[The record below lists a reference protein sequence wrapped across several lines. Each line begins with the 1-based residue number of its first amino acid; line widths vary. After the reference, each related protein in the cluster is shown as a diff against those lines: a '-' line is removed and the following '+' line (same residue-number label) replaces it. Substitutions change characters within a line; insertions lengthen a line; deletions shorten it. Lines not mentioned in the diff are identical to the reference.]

1 MLAIAVLY
9 CVLMPAGSRV
19 SIGSAVLITLAV
31 LAALGEVLELVA
43 GSAGVSK
50 AGGSRRSV
58 VYAILGSIAGAMAGL
73 VIGVPI
79 PVVGPIIGC
88 LFLGSV
94 GAMMG
99 AMYGEWSTG
108 RGWKGTFQIG
118 KAAFWGRAMGTV
130 AKMIVGLMMLFVAL
144 VGVLV

>member
-1 MLAIAVLY
+1 
-9 CVLMPAGSRV
+9 MPAGSRA
-19 SIGSAVLITLAV
+19 SIGLAALITLAV
-31 LAALGEVLELVA
+31 LAALGEVLELLA

-58 VYAILGSIAGAMAGL
+58 VYAILGSIVGAILGL

-79 PVVGPIIGC
+79 PVIGPIISS

-94 GAMMG
+94 GAMAG
-99 AMYGEWSTG
+99 AMYGEWSAG
-108 RGWKGTFQIG
+108 KGWRGAFQIG
-118 KAAFWGRAMGTV
+118 KAAFWGRALGTV
-130 AKMIVGLMMLFVAL
+130 AKMMIGLVMLFVAL